1 MKTPYSELK
10 RDCQN
15 LHNFTQE
22 DIHKFISLVKINKD
36 EKILDA
42 MAGNGAIAKELSKIN
57 NINLYVLDKFEAQIN
72 EARKNI
78 NKAKFFVYSSLKM
91 PFLDNFFDKIFI
103 RNGVYEVPKNKQIE
117 LYKEIFRVLK
127 NQGYF
132 INWTF
137 KLDKTNQ
144 KAFNELAKKKDEIAE
159 FNDLA
164 KNRYLATKE
173 ELENNLKQAGFSQ
186 IKFIDLGINYTISTK
201 KWFEIDFKG
210 DKEKYKKLNNYVKSL
225 EIPGIEI
232 KNLGKN
238 GFEIKIPSLIS
249 IAKKE

>member
-15 LHNFTQE
+15 LHNFTEQ
-22 DIHKFISLVKINKD
+22 DIHKFISLVKINKN
-36 EKILDA
+36 ENILDA

-72 EARKNI
+72 EAKKNI
-78 NKAKFFVYSSLKM
+78 VKAKFFVSSSLKM
-91 PFLDNFFDKIFI
+91 PFLDNFFNKIFI
-103 RNGVYEVPKNKQIE
+103 RNGIHEITKNKQIE

-132 INWTF
+132 INWTV
-137 KLDKTNQ
+137 KLDKTHQ
-144 KAFNELAKKKDEIAE
+144 KAFNELIRKKDEIAE
-159 FNDLA
+159 FDELT
-164 KNRYLATKE
+164 KNRYFATKE
-173 ELENNLKQAGFSQ
+173 ELAYNLKEAGFSQ
-186 IKFIDLGINYTISTK
+186 IKFINTNINYTLSTK

-210 DKEKYKKLNNYVKSL
+210 DKTKYEKLNNYIKSL
-225 EIPGIEI
+225 NIPGINI

-238 GFEIKIPSLIS
+238 GFEIKVPALIS
-249 IAKKE
+249 IAKKD